1 MKKVYQGQPWKHSSM
16 FKKCC
21 SLKHIWVTKMCSLL
35 YYCII
40 LLHDFTIKN
49 NQNFYIF
56 TRLWL
61 CLHILATY
69 SITRLHCHCL
79 CAAVSVTWTLS
90 PWPWHLVWHCHVCHC
105 TLLPAHWSPELLHH
119 WPCHLAPWQWQTAG
133 FGHIWAASENSLHI
147 LFTDHQ
153 MW

>member
-49 NQNFYIF
+49 NQNFYTF
-56 TRLWL
+56 TCGLWL
-61 CLHILATY
+61 CLYILATY

-79 CAAVSVTWTLS
+79 CAAAVS
-90 PWPWHLVWHCHVCHC
+90 PGHCHLDLDTWFGIVVSAIIHC
-105 TLLPAHWSPELLHH
+105 CLLIG
-119 WPCHLAPWQWQTAG
+119 HLSYSITDHVTWQWQTAG
-133 FGHIWAASENSLHI
+133 FGHIWLACENSLHI